1 MWSKFTVQFFNR
13 PISDEPTKCLGIKQS
28 TLQDILFDWSIYL
41 SVLLM
46 IKRLK
51 MNESYKI
58 QSAKKKKRI
67 RCFRY
72 FNTCTLNQNLSFT
85 LY

>member
-13 PISDEPTKCLGIKQS
+13 PINDEPTKCLDIKQS
-28 TLQDILFDWSIYL
+28 TVQDILSDWSIYL

-51 MNESYKI
+51 MNES
-58 QSAKKKKRI
+58 
-67 RCFRY
+67 
-72 FNTCTLNQNLSFT
+72 
-85 LY
+85 